1 MSRREMIN
9 WILNTS
15 SGSFLDTVAEIK
27 LRVKAF
33 R

>member
-15 SGSFLDTVAEIK
+15 SGSFLDTVAEIQ